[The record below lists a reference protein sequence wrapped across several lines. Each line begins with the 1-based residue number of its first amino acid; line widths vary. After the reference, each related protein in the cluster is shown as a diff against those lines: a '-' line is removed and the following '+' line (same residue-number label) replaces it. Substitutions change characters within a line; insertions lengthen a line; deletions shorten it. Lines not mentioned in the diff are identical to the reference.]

1 MSETLTAVK
10 SAPTTTPRETYIE
23 VDHTLM
29 DGILLYRP
37 EDNSFIA
44 LYPDEWLECRA
55 DGHQNKTAIEEL
67 QDANREV
74 TEKSLALQHLL
85 QQPNSA
91 KADIA
96 QAQKEL
102 DVALNTLSQKSEAA
116 KKRVEAI
123 TDQKTDPKKMVEL
136 LPLTLKRLEGKTPTP
151 IYVSAQKL
159 KKALDDKRVYMVEGA
174 AERKKEPKE
183 KLFNGTTLNV
193 QEVQKRIAS
202 KVQDKAKFQKK
213 WKLAPK
219 DADNFSGIL
228 TDWAKVMGA
237 SATSFLERGQKEI
250 LEGVFGTEKTDPNN
264 PYRMIDM
271 KPEAQLMRW
280 TAGAGA
286 EATFMPCQGNFFDKR
301 DKTMAQR
308 FKRAAKAAQFS
319 IKANAEAS
327 FAVGEAKVETIMY
340 LPHAAG
346 WHLDTTVIGQPLD
359 FGYFRL
365 RGDMTLYALA
375 GASVALEVG
384 ASLMVTGDKQGLK
397 GTPKNQAGAK
407 AKAGGKGE
415 AKIFA
420 GLKEGVDL
428 AGSLQWLN
436 PEGFIDPNSPKKKN
450 VNKAI
455 AAYVDVASINAGA
468 SLIQGLAADLGFECA
483 YKNGSFVIAAKAGGC
498 LGLGGSGNVACKVGA
513 EQIGQF
519 FMCIAHQLKQADYRK
534 LTELMKEDA
543 FSALNMIFY
552 SISAGQRKLESF
564 VGARLDDIEREFTNV
579 SESIKQ
585 SGEQAIKRIGE
596 NLKSGWGWY
605 SYMPPEA
612 RGAMIRSIADVIN
625 QPKYAKNNDL
635 RKVAAF
641 SVNELMCTIQSTR
654 HLNNTLDRVT
664 TTMGEEI
671 DRKQGV
677 RLINSIVTNTIFSN
691 CLQRCETQLSK
702 AEPLMGRPFLRN
714 DEPEFLVAQFPLH
727 HCAYT
732 RPNMFSLKS

>member
-23 VDHTLM
+23 VDHALT

-91 KADIA
+91 KSDIA

-174 AERKKEPKE
+174 AERKKDPKE

-193 QEVQKRIAS
+193 QEVHKRIAA
-202 KVQDKAKFQKK
+202 KVQDKAKFEKK

-264 PYRMIDM
+264 PYRMIDK

-301 DKTMAQR
+301 DKDMTQR

-327 FAVGEAKVETIMY
+327 FAVGEAKVETMLY

-346 WHLDTTVIGQPLD
+346 WHLDTSVVDL
-359 FGYFRL
+359 GYFRF

-384 ASLMVTGDKQGLK
+384 ASLMVTGDKQGLR

-407 AKAGGKGE
+407 AKVGGKGE

-420 GLKEGVDL
+420 GLKEGVSL
-428 AGSLQWLN
+428 AGALQWLN
-436 PEGFIDPNSPKKKN
+436 PEGFVNPGKPKKADI
-450 VNKAI
+450 NKAI
-455 AAYVDVASINAGA
+455 AAYVDMASVSADA
-468 SLIQGLAADLGFECA
+468 SLIQGLAATLGFECS
-483 YKNGSFVIAAKAGGC
+483 YRNGNFVIAAKAGAC
-498 LGLGGSGNVACKVGA
+498 LGLGGSGSVGSKVGI
-513 EQIGQF
+513 EQIAQF
-519 FMCIAHQLKQADYRK
+519 FMCIAHQLKQADYK
-534 LTELMKEDA
+534 KIPQLIAEKEFYIFNELMY
-543 FSALNMIFY
+543 L
-552 SISAGQRKLESF
+552 SITSGRALESF
-564 VGARLDDIEREFTNV
+564 VGARVDQIKRTYQDIVARAQ
-579 SESIKQ
+579 Q
-585 SGEQAIKRIGE
+585 SGDQFIKE
-596 NLKSGWGWY
+596 LELKISSGWGWHVY
-605 SYMPPEA
+605 FPPEA
-612 RGAMIRSIADVIN
+612 RGALINTVIESLKN
-625 QPKYAKNNDL
+625 SNLLNNDL
-635 RKVAAF
+635 RKSAAF
-641 SVNELMCTIQSTR
+641 SINELMSTTQSAR
-654 HLNNTLDRVT
+654 HLDKTLERITFSIGQQSDRTLALQSINNITAGT
-664 TTMGEEI
+664 PFE
-671 DRKQGV
+671 
-677 RLINSIVTNTIFSN
+677 N
-691 CLQRCETQLSK
+691 CAERCEMRLAT
-702 AEPLMGRPFLRN
+702 ANPLIGRPFLRN
-714 DEPEFLVAQFPLH
+714 DDPDIKIAELSLH
-727 HCAYT
+727 HPGYFT
-732 RPNMFSLKS
+732 